1 MNTNII
7 MYEKNPIKFV
17 KLNNYDKI
25 YSNTS
30 QNTPTNTP
38 TKTPTNNNSLINK
51 YTSDDHLTKEMCIQ
65 SGCAV
70 VCYTARG
77 K

>member
-7 MYEKNPIKFV
+7 NPIEFV
-17 KLNNYDKI
+17 ELNNSKEI

-30 QNTPTNTP
+30 QNTPANSP
-38 TKTPTNNNSLINK
+38 VNNNSLINK
-51 YTSDDHLTKEMCIQ
+51 YTSDHLTKEMCIQ
-65 SGCAV
+65 SGCVV

>member
-7 MYEKNPIKFV
+7 MYEKNPIEFV
-17 KLNNYDKI
+17 ELNNSKEI

-30 QNTPTNTP
+30 QNTPTNSP
-38 TKTPTNNNSLINK
+38 ANNNSLINK
-51 YTSDDHLTKEMCIQ
+51 YTSDHLTKEMCIQ
-65 SGCAV
+65 SGCVV

>member
-7 MYEKNPIKFV
+7 MYEKSPIEFSKF
-17 KLNNYDKI
+17 NNSKEI
-25 YSNTS
+25 YSNTAL
-30 QNTPTNTP
+30 NTPTNSP
-38 TKTPTNNNSLINK
+38 ANNNNLINK
-51 YTSDDHLTKEMCIQ
+51 YTSDHLTKEMCIQ
-65 SGCAV
+65 SGCIV

>member
-17 KLNNYDKI
+17 ELNNYDKI

-30 QNTPTNTP
+30 QNTPTNSP
-38 TKTPTNNNSLINK
+38 ANNNSLINK

-65 SGCAV
+65 SGCTV

>member
-30 QNTPTNTP
+30 QNTPTNSP
-38 TKTPTNNNSLINK
+38 ANNNSLINK

-65 SGCAV
+65 SGCTV